1 MKIFFGKF
9 ELIMINHVEILEI
22 DDLADFKIG

>member
-9 ELIMINHVEILEI
+9 ELIMINHVEILKI
-22 DDLADFKIG
+22 DDLVDFKIG